1 VLAAA
6 ISHFLAQTICG
17 IICRVYPGSC
27 NEGEYLMGAGPRIL
41 AVNPG
46 GMTTKLAVYEGETC
60 VLEASA
66 DHTREELAAF
76 ATIPDQLEHRLAAI
90 RSALAGAGFDGKS
103 FDAVVG
109 RGGLFRAIPSGTYI
123 VNEQMMDDART
134 GYAGQHASNLGALLA
149 ESLRRTLGG
158 SAYVV
163 DPVCVDEF
171 EPEARYSG
179 HPDIERVSLLH
190 ALNIRATAK
199 KAARGLGRSM
209 ADVNMIVAHLGSGI
223 SIAPLRRGRM
233 VDVNN
238 ALSGGPFSPERTG
251 ALPLIEMFDYML
263 EKGYDP
269 KRMKRFIAKEGGLL
283 AYLGTNDFREIESRY
298 EAGDERVRQVVAA
311 MVYQIGKEI
320 GAMAAVLSG
329 DVDSIVLT
337 GALARAPF
345 FVDLIG
351 KRVSFI
357 AEVVVLPGENELE
370 SLALGALEVLRG
382 EARPRVYPTG
392 SPVGGGGRT

>member
-1 VLAAA
+1 MGE
-6 ISHFLAQTICG
+6 SP
-17 IICRVYPGSC
+17 RV
-27 NEGEYLMGAGPRIL
+27 L

-46 GMTTKLAVYEGETC
+46 GMTTKLAVYEGDERVFETS
-60 VLEASA
+60 V
-66 DHTREELAAF
+66 DHSREELAAF
-76 ATIPDQLEHRLAAI
+76 QTIPDQLDHRLAAI
-90 RSALAGAGFDGKS
+90 REALDGAGLGGKP

-123 VNEQMMDDART
+123 VNELMMEDART

-149 ESLRRTLGG
+149 EALRRTLGG
-158 SAYVV
+158 AAYVV

-171 EPEARYSG
+171 APEARYSG
-179 HPDIERVSLLH
+179 HPDIERISLLH

-199 KAARGLGRSM
+199 KAARTLGERL

-251 ALPLIEMFDYML
+251 ALPLIEMYDFML
-263 EKGYDP
+263 ERGFDP
-269 KRMKRFIAKEGGLL
+269 ARMKRFIAKEGGLL
-283 AYLGTNDFREIESRY
+283 AYLGTNDFREVEQRF
-298 EAGDERVRQVVAA
+298 EAGDGRTIEVVGAMAYQV
-311 MVYQIGKEI
+311 GKEI

-329 DVDSIVLT
+329 EVRLIVLT
-337 GALARAPF
+337 GALAKAPF
-345 FVDLIG
+345 FVDLIR

-357 AEVVVLPGENELE
+357 AEVMVIPGENELE
-370 SLALGALEVLRG
+370 SLAFGALEVLRG
-382 EARPRVYPTG
+382 EAEPRVYPTG
-392 SPVGGGGRT
+392 CAAGGEGRVCW

>member
-1 VLAAA
+1 MG
-6 ISHFLAQTICG
+6 G
-17 IICRVYPGSC
+17 IHRV
-27 NEGEYLMGAGPRIL
+27 L

-46 GMTTKLAVYEGETC
+46 GMTTKFAVYEGNERVFETS
-60 VLEASA
+60 V
-66 DHTREELAAF
+66 DHSREELAVFEA
-76 ATIPDQLEHRLAAI
+76 IPDQLDHRLAAI
-90 RSALAGAGFDGKS
+90 RDALEGAGFAGRP

-109 RGGLFRAIPSGTYI
+109 RGGLFRSIPSGTYI
-123 VNEQMMDDART
+123 VNEQMIDDART

-158 SAYVV
+158 NAYVV

-179 HPDIERVSLLH
+179 HPEIERISLLH

-199 KAARGLGRSM
+199 KAARTLEKRLD
-209 ADVNMIVAHLGSGI
+209 DVNMIVAHLGSGI

-251 ALPLIEMFDYML
+251 ALPLIEMFDFMIDK
-263 EKGYDP
+263 EMDP

-283 AYLGTNDFREIESRY
+283 AYLGTNDFREVEERY
-298 EAGDERVRQVVAA
+298 EAGDGRAIEVMHAMAYQV
-311 MVYQIGKEI
+311 GKEI

-329 DVDSIVLT
+329 DVELTVLT
-337 GALARAPF
+337 GALAKAPF
-345 FVDLIG
+345 FVDLIL

-357 AEVVVLPGENELE
+357 AEVLVLPGENELE
-370 SLALGALEVLRG
+370 SLAYGALEVLRG
-382 EARPRVYPTG
+382 ETEPRVYPTG
-392 SPVGGGGRT
+392 CAAGGEGRVCW